1 MKTRVMNKTIVC
13 PGIVVYH
20 NALEAFNDVMNL
32 HKEADVILEKKYN
45 LDPSRQWL
53 MYGSI
58 TNLDGPWIPENDD
71 EDLIKQS
78 KTIKEIFKTYNT
90 VIKDYLKNHSKAE
103 YLPDFIKSLD
113 TDSWPWFYGG
123 LTLLKYDVKTK
134 EYYENKA
141 AITHN
146 RTMGYHT
153 DRNNYDI
160 DSRGPK
166 LIITVT
172 MYLNDDYEGGEICF
186 FDSNSGNQYSYK
198 PKAGDVTVFPSGE
211 PYFHSVLPSYRS
223 ERYLARLFLMYHYTG
238 SEEWLKNE
246 KKIGKEKWESMEK
259 ERLKEVWN
267 SGSSQT
273 IVVFPGEDDPEGYD
287 TNKRIIRLKS
297 EPIKVVASIDQNL
310 G

>member
-1 MKTRVMNKTIVC
+1 MNKTIVC

-20 NALEAFNDVMNL
+20 NALEVFNDVMNL
-32 HKEADVILEKKYN
+32 HKEADTISEKKYN

-58 TNLDGPWIPENDD
+58 TNLDGPWIPENDN
-71 EDLIKQS
+71 EDLVNQS
-78 KTIKEIFKTYNT
+78 KTIKEIFKTYNK
-90 VIKDYLKNHSKAE
+90 VINDFLQNHSRKE
-103 YLPDFIKSLD
+103 DFPDFIKSLD
-113 TDSWPWFYGG
+113 TQKEPWFYGG

-134 EYYENKA
+134 EYYENEA
-141 AITHN
+141 AVTHN

-153 DRNNYDI
+153 DRHHYDI

-172 MYLNDDYEGGEICF
+172 MYLNDNYDGGEICF
-186 FDSNSGNQYSYK
+186 FDKNSGNQYSYK

-211 PYFHSVLPSYRS
+211 PYFHSVLPAYNS
-223 ERYLARLFLMYHYTG
+223 ERYLARLFLMYNYPG
-238 SEEWLKNE
+238 SEEWLTNE
-246 KKIGKEKWESMEK
+246 KKFGKEQWEKMEK
-259 ERLKEVWN
+259 ARLKEVWD

-273 IVVFPGEDDPEGYD
+273 IVLFPGEEGPKDNYQ
-287 TNKRIIRLKS
+287 NKRIIRLKS
-297 EPIKVVASIDQNL
+297 EPIKVIASIDQNL